1 VATPV
6 ELLVEVQKID
16 IDILKLRKES
26 DDIPVRK
33 EMIEARNA
41 EYRKS
46 IVAAQQELTAAQA
59 KTAEQELE
67 AQSQRQKITKLREQ
81 QMLLKTNK
89 EFKAMEEEIAGAQE
103 KLNGIEDRE
112 IALLEEIDEARAR
125 VGEAK
130 GALAKAE
137 EIARA
142 DFAELD
148 ERNTEIR
155 QRLEALGADRSV
167 AVVDIDPEWLKK
179 YEDILENKKDFALAK
194 IEHGVCSGCH
204 LKVAPHV
211 VHDARR
217 GDQMVICS
225 YCARLLY

>member
-155 QRLEALGADRSV
+155 QRLEALGADRPRV
-167 AVVDIDPEWLKK
+167 AEEV
-179 YEDILENKKDFALAK
+179 
-194 IEHGVCSGCH
+194 
-204 LKVAPHV
+204 
-211 VHDARR
+211 R
-217 GDQMVICS
+217 GHS
-225 YCARLLY
+225 